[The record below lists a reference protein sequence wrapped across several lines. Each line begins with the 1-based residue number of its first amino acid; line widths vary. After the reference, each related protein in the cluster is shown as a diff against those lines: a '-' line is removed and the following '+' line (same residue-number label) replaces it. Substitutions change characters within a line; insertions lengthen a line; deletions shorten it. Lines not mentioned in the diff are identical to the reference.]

1 MLNYMDLVPSL
12 SMCKRIKGDGFG
24 NSRFVWYVGK
34 HPFIQE
40 AIVTTRSAE
49 DVNWKDGIY
58 PAPTMH
64 EMFYSLQQSKV
75 AIKEVSCRFLGNGQK
90 VVICKYDT
98 DKVAGLE
105 ISLAGGKVEDIL
117 LRIWM
122 SFCIQEDTK

>member
-1 MLNYMDLVPSL
+1 MLDYKNLVPSL
-12 SMCKRIKGDGFG
+12 EMCKKITGFG
-24 NSRFVWYVGK
+24 FDKSEFVWYINKYPYTG
-34 HPFIQE
+34 
-40 AIVTTRSAE
+40 AIVVRRSAE
-49 DVNWKDGIY
+49 DVNWKDGIC
-58 PAPTMH
+58 PAPTLH
-64 EMFYSLQQSKV
+64 EMFWSLQQSKV
-75 AIKEVSCRFLGNGQK
+75 AVKEVSCRFLGNGQK